1 MTLNIRN
8 PEADRLARRL
18 AAINDSSITEAVVTA
33 LREALSARHAG
44 RTAEIAKSVRERF
57 GVVLTEQ
64 ARRPL
69 SAEAWKELHDDP
81 AETN

>member
-18 AAINDSSITEAVVTA
+18 AAIDDSSITDAVVTA

-44 RTAEIAKSVRERF
+44 RTAEIAASVRERF
-57 GVVLTEQ
+57 GIVLTEQ
-64 ARRPL
+64 TRKPI
-69 SAEAWKELHDDP
+69 SAEAWEELHDDP